1 MAHGG
6 ARPGAGRPQSAER
19 KPAKPAK
26 PRAVPAKRG
35 GARPGSGRKKKLPVV
50 AALSTNGVKDA
61 DAPPNWPFGT
71 LPPQI
76 VVLPPV
82 APEVAPSAL
91 ASPNQDSP
99 LDYLLKVMRDVE
111 ADQRVR
117 LQAAALAAPFVH
129 LKPSEV
135 GKKAAKADA
144 AKSVGSGRFAPA
156 PTPLKLVN
164 R

>member
-1 MAHGG
+1 MARGG
-6 ARPGAGRPQSAER
+6 ARPGAGRPKSDE
-19 KPAKPAK
+19 PKPAK
-26 PRAVPAKRG
+26 PRAVPANRG
-35 GARPGSGRKKKLPVV
+35 GARPGSGRKKKLPAV
-50 AALSTNGVKDA
+50 ALAETGVKVA
-61 DAPPNWPFGT
+61 DAPSSWPFGT
-71 LPPQI
+71 SPPQI
-76 VVLPPV
+76 VVPPPV
-82 APEVAPSAL
+82 VPAVALSAPNE
-91 ASPNQDSP
+91 DSP
-99 LDYLLKVMRDVE
+99 LEYLLKVMRDEE

-129 LKPSEV
+129 LKPSEL